1 MMNTHIMNAT
11 DSLCVGGFESYYR
24 SLVQY
29 FANNKRDN
37 LSYTQF
43 KYSTNRAKSQLKSE
57 KEAIFYTVAYAW
69 THYLSAR
76 RLLTQTFESIEL
88 SAQNNSW
95 QVIDYGCGQGIA
107 SLALLDHIAEAGY
120 AKNTSID
127 LVLIEPSIISL
138 NIAKFL
144 CRRLA
149 QAHGIKLTVQTQA
162 CYLNE
167 VVLPEQNPHGKTLH
181 LMSNILDISDVQ
193 DSLEHITESMNQI
206 NGEHVLAATGP
217 IYPSNTEGFNK
228 LYNLV
233 PEVVDC
239 LVNKQ
244 EFFCNEEYKVK
255 GNYWY
260 TRNTDRQF
268 LALKWQSA

>member
-1 MMNTHIMNAT
+1 MMNSHIMNAT

-29 FANNKRDN
+29 FVNNKRDN

-43 KYSTNRAKSQLKSE
+43 KYSTNRAKSQLKCE

-76 RLLTQTFESIEL
+76 RLLTQTFESIDL

-144 CRRLA
+144 CKRLA
-149 QAHGIKLTVQTQA
+149 QAHGIKLTIQRQA
-162 CYLNE
+162 CYLDE
-167 VVLPEQNPHGKTLH
+167 AVLPKQNPCGKTLH
-181 LMSNILDISDVQ
+181 LMSNILDIADVQ
-193 DSLEHITESMNQI
+193 DSLEYITESMSQI
-206 NGEHVLAATGP
+206 SGEHVLAATGP
-217 IYPSNTEGFNK
+217 IYLNNTKGFNK

-244 EFFCNEEYKVK
+244 EFFCNEEYKVT
-255 GNYWY
+255 GNCWY

-268 LALKWQSA
+268 LALKWQNT

>member
-1 MMNTHIMNAT
+1 MMNAHIMNAT
-11 DSLCVGGFESYYR
+11 DSLCAGGFESYYR

-43 KYSTNRAKSQLKSE
+43 RISTNRAKSQLKCD

-76 RLLTQTFESIEL
+76 RLLTQTFESIEFN
-88 SAQNNSW
+88 AQSNSW

-120 AKNTSID
+120 AHNTSID
-127 LVLIEPSIISL
+127 LVLIEPSVISL

-144 CRRLA
+144 CKRLA
-149 QAHGIKLTVQTQA
+149 QARGIKLTVQTQA
-162 CYLNE
+162 CYLDE
-167 VVLPEQNPHGKTLH
+167 VVLPKQNACGKTLH
-181 LMSNILDISDVQ
+181 LMSNILDIPEVQ
-193 DSLEHITESMNQI
+193 DSLEHITDSMSQI
-206 NGEHVLAATGP
+206 EGEHVVAATGP
-217 IYPSNTEGFNK
+217 VYPNNTEGFNK
-228 LYNLV
+228 LYNLA
-233 PEVVDC
+233 PEVLDC

-244 EFFCNEEYKVK
+244 EFFCNEEYKVT
-255 GNYWY
+255 GGYWY
-260 TRNTDRQF
+260 TRDTDRQF
-268 LALKWQSA
+268 LVLKWQN